1 MPFIFLHEI
10 NKFMKGYISLLC
22 MLTGILQLNGQ
33 IDNLKILNR
42 KHLLNLPSAS
52 GVEIIEGDIYVIGDD
67 SPYLFKLD
75 EDFNIQGRFL
85 LSGNKKTVN
94 TRVPKSIKSDFE
106 SIALYND
113 QNGNA
118 FLSVLS
124 SGSKFKTRDTLHVF
138 SLSEKKLVASKNIR
152 PLFEAIRKNAGFST
166 DDEINIEAFAIGR
179 EKVFLMQ
186 RGNNNTNILVVI
198 NREKFLN
205 YIFSRDPHLPEI
217 DVRSFLLPS
226 LKNTTAGFSG
236 TCLLPDESGL
246 IFVASL
252 EATSNSYDDGEILG
266 SYVGV
271 IKLNSNENN
280 IEAAVLKKEGE
291 PVKTKLEGIA
301 VKSYKNNIFQI
312 VVVSDNDDGTSV
324 IFDIELELEP

>member
-1 MPFIFLHEI
+1 
-10 NKFMKGYISLLC
+10 MKRYISLLC
-22 MLTGILQLNGQ
+22 LLIGVLQLNGQ
-33 IDNLKILNR
+33 IDNLKLKILNR

-75 EDFNIQGRFL
+75 EDFNIVDRFL

-94 TRVPKSIKSDFE
+94 NRVPKPIKSDFE
-106 SIALYND
+106 SIALYKD

-138 SLSEKKLVASKNIR
+138 SLSEKRIIASKNIR
-152 PLFEAIRKNAGFST
+152 PLFEAIRKKADFST

-198 NREKFLN
+198 NRGGFMN
-205 YIFSRDPHLPEI
+205 YIFKTNSPLPEI
-217 DVRSFLLPS
+217 DVRSFRLPS
-226 LKNTTAGFSG
+226 LENTTAGFSG
-236 TCLLPDESGL
+236 ACLLPDESRL

-266 SYVGV
+266 SYVGAL
-271 IKLNSNENN
+271 KLDSNENN
-280 IEAAVLKKEGE
+280 IETVLLGKGDNA
-291 PVKTKLEGIA
+291 VKTKLEGVA
-301 VKSYKNNIFQI
+301 VKSYENNTFQI
-312 VVVSDNDDGTSV
+312 VAVSDNDDGTSV
-324 IFDIELELEP
+324 MFDIELEIER